1 MTLLEELDDIGCED
15 PSLLELELED
25 RTLDDGLL
33 LELGNDDSLL
43 ELVSTDDEDS
53 ILELSISLDKALE
66 ETISLDDAISSEE
79 ATLKD
84 DVPSFAHDAINK
96 DDNKPNSLTTLF
108 AISIL

>member
-1 MTLLEELDDIGCED
+1 M
-15 PSLLELELED
+15 
-25 RTLDDGLL
+25 L

-53 ILELSISLDKALE
+53 ILELSFSLGKALE
-66 ETISLDDAISSEE
+66 ETISLDDAISLEE

-84 DVPSFAHDAINK
+84 DAPSFAHDAINK
-96 DDNKPNSLTTLF
+96 DDNKPNSLITLF